1 MSIEFGCGS
10 RCYSTRLIFLS
21 WRDDGWEDRWMDGE
35 SSITYSMT
43 NQWSRYPTL
52 TTINTIK
59 IFYFFLNHSQTNH
72 ILFLFYRRYVV
83 LIKSHLITYK
93 DNMSR
98 DSPTEVIPI
107 NNCCTVKSADD
118 ELNQKNSFKVLV
130 SDRTFYFIGV
140 DNSDKESW
148 IGALG
153 KAMIKSSVL
162 IDDNLD
168 GAYMWWTRS

>member
-1 MSIEFGCGS
+1 MKSVGCLIS
-10 RCYSTRLIFLS
+10 SFKIQLCYLKSFEADFEIVLNANKAFL
-21 WRDDGWEDRWMDGE
+21 
-35 SSITYSMT
+35 
-43 NQWSRYPTL
+43 
-52 TTINTIK
+52 
-59 IFYFFLNHSQTNH
+59 F
-72 ILFLFYRRYVV
+72 FYRRYVI

-93 DNMSR
+93 DNMNR
-98 DSPTEVIPI
+98 DAPTEIIPI

-130 SDRTFYFIGV
+130 NDRTFYFIGA

-168 GAYMWWTRS
+168 GAYM